1 MTDRI
6 PAWEKGVFAALKADN
21 RADWS
26 AYVDHAFVR
35 GLGDGTLP
43 EACFRHYLIQD
54 YLFLI
59 HFSRAYALAVYK
71 SDNLAD
77 MRQAAATMDALL
89 NEEMQLHL
97 RYCAQWGL
105 SEAEMAEAEEAPG
118 NMAYTRFVLDAGLS
132 GDLLDLLAA
141 LAPCVAGYGEIGLR
155 LADQN
160 SADLAAN
167 PYRDWIETYAGEG
180 YQSVVGASLEQLDR
194 VAATRLGGEVTQS
207 GRWRSLSKTFGAA
220 TRLEV
225 GFWDMGLSPNRTR

>member
-1 MTDRI
+1 M
-6 PAWEKGVFAALKADN
+6 PPPWEQGVFAALKAEN
-21 RADWS
+21 LADWK
-26 AYVDHAFVR
+26 AYTDHAFVR

-43 EACFRHYLIQD
+43 EACFRHYLVQD

-71 SDNLAD
+71 SDSLED

-105 SEAEMAEAEEAPG
+105 TEAQMAQTEEASG
-118 NMAYTRFVLDAGLS
+118 NLAYTRFVLDAGLS
-132 GDLLDLLAA
+132 GDLLDLLTA

-155 LADQN
+155 LAEQGRPDI
-160 SADLAAN
+160 ADN
-167 PYRDWIETYAGEG
+167 PYRDWIETYAGDG
-180 YQSVVGASLEQLDR
+180 YQSVVTAALEQLDR
-194 VAATRLGGEVTQS
+194 VASARIGEDIVRS
-207 GRWRSLSKTFGAA
+207 GRWKSLSKTFGAA

-225 GFWDMGLSPNRTR
+225 GFWDMGLSPNLAR

>member
-1 MTDRI
+1 MPDFT
-6 PAWEKGVFAALKADN
+6 PPWEQGVFAALKAEN
-21 RADWS
+21 RADWN
-26 AYVDHAFVR
+26 AYVDHAFVL
-35 GLGDGTLP
+35 GLRDGSLP

-71 SDNLAD
+71 SDTLED

-105 SEAEMAEAEEAPG
+105 SEAEMLRAEEATG
-118 NMAYTRFVLDAGLS
+118 NLAYTRFVLDAGLS

-155 LADQN
+155 LTAQSGPGIAD
-160 SADLAAN
+160 N
-167 PYRDWIETYAGEG
+167 PYRDWIETYAGED
-180 YQSVVGASLEQLDR
+180 YQSVVVAALAQLDR
-194 VAATRLGGEVTQS
+194 VSAAKIGEDIATS
-207 GRWRSLSKTFGAA
+207 GRWKSLSKTFGTA

-225 GFWDMGLSPNRTR
+225 GFWDMGMSPNQTS